1 MKKAFFKNG
10 MRTVKDD
17 NGLVGFENE
26 NGELVIPCQYEWARD
41 GGFND
46 DGLCAVA
53 QISENNELVMGVI
66 DKTGKVVVPIIYD
79 DAGFIGDE
87 EADDGYCKKGRIVT
101 KTIEGKILIFEKDG
115 TEVELPKPH
124 K

>member
-1 MKKAFFKNG
+1 MNESIFKNG
-10 MRTVKDD
+10 LRTAKD
-17 NGLVGFENE
+17 NKGHVGFENE
-26 NGELVIPCQYEWARD
+26 KGELVIPCQYEWARD
-41 GGFND
+41 GGFNE

-66 DKTGKVVVPIIYD
+66 DKTGKVVVPIIYE

-101 KTIEGKILIFEKDG
+101 KTIEGKIPIFEKDG